1 MMTSIDNEQA
11 KAEARAAREQARAEA
26 RAAREQ
32 ARAEARAARE
42 QAKAEARPA
51 REQAKAEARA
61 AHEQA
66 KAEARALR
74 EQARAAREQ
83 AKAEARAAREQAKA
97 EARAAREQA
106 RLQARIVILDPI
118 LAPYT
123 LQRVQEQ
130 IREHIRTERIQR
142 KFRERTQKVIKTED
156 LDKETEDVCILCL
169 DKHKLK
175 DSIVTSCNHMFGF
188 ECFREFINANENY
201 NKHCPMCRNPDYC
214 LTTFTARNSPT
225 CKNNDTPQPKILYRK
240 SKTFFL

>member
-1 MMTSIDNEQA
+1 MMTSIDN
-11 KAEARAAREQARAEA
+11 
-26 RAAREQ
+26 EQ

-61 AHEQA
+61 AREQA

-83 AKAEARAAREQAKA
+83 AKAEARAAREQA
-97 EARAAREQA
+97 
-106 RLQARIVILDPI
+106 RIVILDHI

-130 IREHIRTERIQR
+130 IREHIRSERIQR
-142 KFRERTQKVIKTED
+142 IFRERKQKVIKKED
-156 LDKETEDVCILCL
+156 LEKEIEDVCILCL

-175 DSIVTSCNHMFGF
+175 DCIVTSCNHMFGF
-188 ECFREFINANENY
+188 ECFQEFINTNENY

-225 CKNNDTPQPKILYRK
+225 CKNNDTPQPAHEPKILYRR